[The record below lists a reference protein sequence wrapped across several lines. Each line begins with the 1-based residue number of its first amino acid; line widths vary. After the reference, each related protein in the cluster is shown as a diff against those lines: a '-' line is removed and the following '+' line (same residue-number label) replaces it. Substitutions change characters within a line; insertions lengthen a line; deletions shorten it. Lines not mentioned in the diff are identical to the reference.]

1 MGRPEYPDDRIVA
14 HYLKLMQAEPAR
26 PHVFTLHAEIEGM
39 GRRGLFQ
46 ELLKACLKAG
56 VEFVR
61 MDDLARE
68 YLADRAAIPV
78 RDQVMAE
85 IDGRSGTVAAQEA

>member
-1 MGRPEYPDDRIVA
+1 
-14 HYLKLMQAEPAR
+14 
-26 PHVFTLHAEIEGM
+26 
-39 GRRGLFQ
+39 
-46 ELLKACLKAG
+46 LLKACVKAG

-61 MDDLARE
+61 MDELARE
-68 YLADRAAIPV
+68 YLADRAVIPV

>member
-1 MGRPEYPDDRIVA
+1 
-14 HYLKLMQAEPAR
+14 
-26 PHVFTLHAEIEGM
+26 M
-39 GRRGLFQ
+39 GRRGLFR
-46 ELLKACLKAG
+46 ELLKACVRAG